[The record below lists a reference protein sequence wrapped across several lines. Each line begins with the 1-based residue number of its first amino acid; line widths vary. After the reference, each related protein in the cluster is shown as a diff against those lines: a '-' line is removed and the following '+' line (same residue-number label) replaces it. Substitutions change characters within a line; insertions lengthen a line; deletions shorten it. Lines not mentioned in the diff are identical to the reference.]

1 MFLAE
6 SSVVSPGLVVDTT
19 VTVLLEHGFDL
30 SKPDL
35 CTRIVSREEEIEIE
49 ANVTS
54 RAAVIVNGLVGY
66 ESYFDRYQ
74 SDYTT
79 LSGTVYDTQRGRVQ
93 RQDFSVTAVT
103 QRTREGHLTATLLPT
118 ALGIDESEMS
128 TIEGIID

>member
-1 MFLAE
+1 M
-6 SSVVSPGLVVDTT
+6 VDAT

-35 CTRIVSREEEIEIE
+35 CTRSMSREKEIEIE
-49 ANVTS
+49 AKVTS

-79 LSGTVYDTQRGRVQ
+79 LSGTVYDVQ
-93 RQDFSVTAVT
+93 RNRVLRQDYTVTAIT
-103 QRTREGHLTATLLPT
+103 QRTREGHLAATLLPT
-118 ALGIDESEMS
+118 VLGINESEMS
-128 TIEGIID
+128 IIEGNIVRF